1 MAPNQRPFY
10 IALGVVVVGGGAF
23 IASRVIGGNRPI
35 SIPANVEVT
44 AADTAGFRGY
54 TMGSPTAPI
63 EVVEYGD
70 LECPN
75 CASFATVQFP
85 DIKARLIDPGKVLY
99 RYRDFPLDSPHKH
112 PRVAAHAAAC
122 ADEQGKYWEVQ
133 AAMFQ
138 RQPDYALV
146 DNPMGPLTDIMKGAG
161 LDIDKWTTCMKS
173 AKFAG
178 RIQATGNQA
187 TALGMTGTPSFL
199 IGGRIY
205 SNMASETMVKLV
217 DSLIAAGPAP
227 AKVTGAPKPT
237 GGQ

>member
-1 MAPNQRPFY
+1 MAPSQKPFY
-10 IALGVVVVGGGAF
+10 IALGVVVIGGAAF
-23 IASRVIGGNRPI
+23 IASRMMGDHNV
-35 SIPANVEVT
+35 SIPANVVVT
-44 AADTAGFRGY
+44 AADTTGFHGY
-54 TMGSPTAPI
+54 TMGSPTAPV

-99 RYRDFPLDSPHKH
+99 RYRDFPLDGPHKH
-112 PRVAAHAAAC
+112 PRVSAHAAAC

-133 AAMFQ
+133 DAMFR
-138 RQPDYALV
+138 RQTDYALA
-146 DNPMGPLTDIMKGAG
+146 DNPMGPLADIMKGAG
-161 LDIDKWTTCMKS
+161 LNVDAWTACMKS

-178 RIQATGNQA
+178 RIQASANQA
-187 TALGMTGTPSFL
+187 SALGMNGTPSFL
-199 IGGRIY
+199 IAGRIY

-217 DSLIAAGPAP
+217 DSLIAAGPAA
-227 AKVTGAPKPT
+227 AKPTGAPKPT